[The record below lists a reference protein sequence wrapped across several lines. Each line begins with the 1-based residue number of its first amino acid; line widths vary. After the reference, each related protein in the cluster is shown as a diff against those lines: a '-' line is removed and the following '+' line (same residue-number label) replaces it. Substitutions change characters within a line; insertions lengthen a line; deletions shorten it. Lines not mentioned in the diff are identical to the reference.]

1 MPDSPHL
8 HQIDSTTTVSLL
20 AANER
25 FYRTFELLD
34 YPALEQLWENSGRV
48 FCVHPGWPP
57 LRGVRAVMD
66 SWKRIIENTSSIQF
80 ELSQEEAHISGG
92 NAAPIG
98 SVTVLERIVNEA
110 GPQAGGGEHGGEG
123 GGGGVIST
131 NLFVFNR
138 KISMWL
144 LFHHHASQVSMPE
157 EEEGVLL
164 V

>member
-1 MPDSPHL
+1 
-8 HQIDSTTTVSLL
+8 
-20 AANER
+20 
-25 FYRTFELLD
+25 
-34 YPALEQLWENSGRV
+34 
-48 FCVHPGWPP
+48 
-57 LRGVRAVMD
+57 MD
-66 SWKRIIENTSSIQF
+66 SWKRIIENTSYIQF

-110 GPQAGGGEHGGEG
+110 GPQAGGEHGGEGGGEG

-138 KISMWL
+138 KVSMWL
-144 LFHHHASQVSMPE
+144 LFHHHASQVPMPE
-157 EEEGVLL
+157 EEEGMLL